1 MKNEEKEKRQINKES
16 QITTINIFGFFFYIK
31 NYILLENIV
40 WKNSL
45 YHHISFTVFVSWRD
59 IWNAIMIHQS
69 SYGFTLLFRP
79 HDLRPEIYINGLGTT
94 MQISKAMD
102 YLTLISVKHL
112 HFRER
117 QKHVTRK
124 FLLHPVEE
132 CASQRYK
139 EKLERNWNNS
149 VCIKVHNF
157 LKSANF

>member
-31 NYILLENIV
+31 NYILLENIA

-45 YHHISFTVFVSWRD
+45 YHHISFTVFVGWRD

-79 HDLRPEIYINGLGTT
+79 HDLRPEMYINGLGTT
-94 MQISKAMD
+94 TQISKAMD
-102 YLTLISVKHL
+102 YLILILVKHL

-124 FLLHPVEE
+124 FLLHPVEV
-132 CASQRYK
+132 SGSMY
-139 EKLERNWNNS
+139 LGNIFYIM
-149 VCIKVHNF
+149 CISKI
-157 LKSANF
+157 